1 MNQLKIN
8 SLKKSTNSIT
18 GIRKTKK
25 MLHHV
30 TLLLVTLFFLHARG
44 NAEIKLPS
52 VFTDNMVLQ
61 QKTSVAIWGWAGSK
75 ANVTV
80 KTSWNKKTYDCK
92 ADKDGKWKV
101 MIETSE
107 AGGPYNLTVSDG
119 TDLTLNNI
127 LLGEI
132 WLCTGQS
139 NMEMPMKGFLGQPI
153 VNSNMDIVK
162 SSNKQIRLL
171 TVPRSSQT
179 EPQDNFEGGWVT
191 ATPENVAEFSA
202 TGYYFGRLLQDMLQV
217 PVGLINVSYGGSC
230 IQAWMS
236 KDTSVPFEDKK
247 VPEAGDEIPVK
258 NRTPTVLFNG
268 MLNPVIGYTVKGC
281 IWYQGETNYIEPDAY
296 EELLPT
302 MVKEWRTLW
311 GQGDFP
317 FYYAQIAPF
326 DYSVFTPTEFHEKY
340 NSAYLRDA
348 QRKAE
353 AKIPNSGMAVLMDIG
368 EETSI
373 HPMHKKPGGERL
385 ALWALADTYG
395 MKGFGYKSP
404 TYNGMQ
410 IDGSNVVVSFNNIDY
425 GLTSFGKEIK
435 GFEIAGEDKHF
446 YPATVYL
453 RRKSVV
459 LSSPNVSKPVAVRYA
474 FKDFIIGD
482 LFGGDGL
489 PVSSFRTDNW

>member
-1 MNQLKIN
+1 MNQLK
-8 SLKKSTNSIT
+8 KSTKSQMRFKENMKGVISLFI
-18 GIRKTKK
+18 
-25 MLHHV
+25 L
-30 TLLLVTLFFLHARG
+30 LFFLHSIAQ
-44 NAEIKLPS
+44 AEIKLPS
-52 VFTDNMVLQ
+52 VFTNNMVLQ
-61 QKTSVAIWGWAGSK
+61 QKSSVAIWGWAGAK

-80 KTSWNKKTYDCK
+80 QTSWNQKTYDCM
-92 ADKDGKWKV
+92 ADKDGNWKL
-101 MIETSE
+101 MIETTS
-107 AGGPYNLTVSDG
+107 AGGPYELTVSDG
-119 TDLTLNNI
+119 TAVTLKNI
-127 LLGEI
+127 LLGEV

-162 SSNKQIRLL
+162 SSNNQLRLL
-171 TVPRSSQT
+171 TVPRSSKA
-179 EPQDNFEGGWVT
+179 EPQDNFEASWQI
-191 ATPENVAEFSA
+191 ANPESVCEFSA
-202 TGYYFGRLLQDMLQV
+202 TAYYFGRLLQEMLQV

-230 IQAWMS
+230 IEAWMS
-236 KDTSVPFEDKK
+236 KNTSTPFEDTPIPKK
-247 VPEAGDEIPVK
+247 DEEIKVK

-268 MLNPVIGYTVKGC
+268 MLHPVIGYTIKGC
-281 IWYQGETNYIEPDAY
+281 IWYQGETNYIEPDKY
-296 EELLPT
+296 EELFPA
-302 MVKEWRTLW
+302 MVNEWRTLW
-311 GQGDFP
+311 GQGNFP

-348 QRKAE
+348 QRKSE

-385 ALWALADTYG
+385 ALWALGETYG

-404 TYNGMQ
+404 TFNGMEVN
-410 IDGSNVVVSFNNIDY
+410 GSNAVVSFNNVEY
-425 GLTSFGKEIK
+425 GLTSYGKEIK

-453 RRKSVV
+453 RRKSVI
-459 LSSPNVSKPVAVRYA
+459 LSSPNVNKPVAVRYA
-474 FKDFIIGD
+474 FKDFIVGD

-489 PVSSFRTDNW
+489 PVSSFRTDSW